1 MRQSGVEVEPETAVA
16 IDVTVNHWSRASP
29 AVCVDAASPSGSA
42 STLLD
47 HQGIDVNKRELDQM
61 ETVHSDLLIVK
72 PV

>member
-29 AVCVDAASPSGSA
+29 VVCVDAAAPSGSA

-47 HQGIDVNKRELDQM
+47 HQSIDVNERELDQM
-61 ETVHSDLLIVK
+61 ETGHPDPLIVE

>member
-16 IDVTVNHWSRASP
+16 IDVTVNHWSRTSP
-29 AVCVDAASPSGSA
+29 VVCVDAAAPSGSA
-42 STLLD
+42 SILLD
-47 HQGIDVNKRELDQM
+47 HQRVDVNERKLDQM

>member
-16 IDVTVNHWSRASP
+16 IDVTVNYGGRASP

-42 STLLD
+42 SILLD
-47 HQGIDVNKRELDQM
+47 HQRVDVNERELDQM
-61 ETVHSDLLIVK
+61 EAVHSDLLMVK